1 MTEARPT
8 THGTGPAAP
17 GRRPDPPRP
26 STHPPSGPHP
36 LPRQP
41 DAAADHDGA
50 DGRGQAYAAPARAPL
65 ADARGPREPTT
76 RLTSH
81 GCWYPSADPGGD
93 WVAFICDRGG
103 VPQLWAGPVAGDD
116 VRLLDA
122 GPDPVREVSWSPDGR
137 WIAYTTAPGGGEHT
151 RVLCVRPDGTDRHIL
166 AGAEPGTSAYLGC
179 WAHDGSALAV
189 TVAVPTAPYAAPV
202 TVAAANGD
210 TEGLPAGWS
219 SRDGTAVLLG
229 AGARY
234 DTGTTTPAPAPT
246 FTTLAALADQGEDQ
260 HGAGTSPGFADGL
273 SAYLLDPDGIAAPVL
288 LATEADAATLRVCDL
303 SRDGSFAL
311 LRRGPRGRRE
321 AVVVRTADATPTYV
335 VPVADG
341 DPWIGRFSPRADTLW
356 LRSNAHRE
364 FAALIAATLD
374 AEGHVHGWS
383 VAAERDGSDLE
394 LLGFG
399 RDGRTAVLA
408 WNVGGATELEVVDT
422 PARAA
427 AQGPPPPERPGRCRC
442 RTRSSPG
449 SSRRAAPA
457 WCWPCP
463 APSAAPASGGWP
475 AAPPCCAPPGR
486 PGTRTPYRRA
496 AGPRGRCRC
505 APPRG
510 TGCRCT
516 AGTTARPDGTRAN
529 RRPA

>member
-26 STHPPSGPHP
+26 STHPASGPHP

-93 WVAFICDRGG
+93 RVAFICDRGG

-229 AGARY
+229 TGARY
-234 DTGTTTPAPAPT
+234 DTGTTTPAPAPPSRPSRPSRT
-246 FTTLAALADQGEDQ
+246 RARTSTARAPRPASRTGCPPTCSTRTASRPPCSSPPRPTRRPCACATS
-260 HGAGTSPGFADGL
+260 AGTARSPCCAGGRAGGGRPSSCAPPTPPRPTSSRWPTATRG
-273 SAYLLDPDGIAAPVL
+273 SA
-288 LATEADAATLRVCDL
+288 
-303 SRDGSFAL
+303 GSH
-311 LRRGPRGRRE
+311 RGRTPCGC
-321 AVVVRTADATPTYV
+321 AATPT
-335 VPVADG
+335 A
-341 DPWIGRFSPRADTLW
+341 
-356 LRSNAHRE
+356 
-364 FAALIAATLD
+364 
-374 AEGHVHGWS
+374 
-383 VAAERDGSDLE
+383 
-394 LLGFG
+394 
-399 RDGRTAVLA
+399 
-408 WNVGGATELEVVDT
+408 
-422 PARAA
+422 
-427 AQGPPPPERPGRCRC
+427 
-442 RTRSSPG
+442 SSP
-449 SSRRAAPA
+449 P
-457 WCWPCP
+457 
-463 APSAAPASGGWP
+463 
-475 AAPPCCAPPGR
+475 
-486 PGTRTPYRRA
+486 
-496 AGPRGRCRC
+496 
-505 APPRG
+505 
-510 TGCRCT
+510 
-516 AGTTARPDGTRAN
+516 
-529 RRPA
+529 